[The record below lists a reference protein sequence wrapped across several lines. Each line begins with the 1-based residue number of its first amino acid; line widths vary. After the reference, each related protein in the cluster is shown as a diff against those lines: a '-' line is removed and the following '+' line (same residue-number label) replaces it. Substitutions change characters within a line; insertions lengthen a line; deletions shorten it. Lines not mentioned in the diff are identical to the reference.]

1 MEGGGGGM
9 SRGVELLKDESVSSA
24 VGRCER
30 SFYITAAVDFFVRRG
45 EDSGARWHATVQQ

>member
-1 MEGGGGGM
+1 MEGGGGM